1 MNTEHNRDHLDLI
14 VGVIT
19 VVYVGGI
26 HIVIES
32 NQVIRVMLLITMLF
46 KYVLRSHSIRC
57 SVISEVY
64 HDANC
69 HTFFTQ
75 TMLGL

>member
-57 SVISEVY
+57 SVSPNAVALHNSAHNTKEA
-64 HDANC
+64 H
-69 HTFFTQ
+69 
-75 TMLGL
+75 